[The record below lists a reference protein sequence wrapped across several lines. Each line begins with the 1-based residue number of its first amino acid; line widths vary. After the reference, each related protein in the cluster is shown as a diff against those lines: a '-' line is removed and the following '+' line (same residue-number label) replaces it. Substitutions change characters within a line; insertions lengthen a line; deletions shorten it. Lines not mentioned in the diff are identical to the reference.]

1 MTSEIVILITELRNK
16 QRITLPA
23 GSYRFGRS
31 AQCEYVLRRNNVG
44 DHQFTVSFA
53 NGQWGVTDGGSD
65 YRTWYNNRYLEPGET
80 SILQSGDVVGLN
92 TDGDADTQEIT
103 FRVEEITSVQGDGM
117 APKKEQTTDAVLRE
131 TDIRRK
137 RRVLIGRGDDCDIK
151 LVNDRVSR
159 HHCEILYKDGHYELH
174 DLGSTNGTYV
184 DGVRVT
190 RTVLRNGAVINV
202 PAQVFAFTGGMLHY
216 HAHQS
221 GISIQLVNVY
231 KTVKNANT
239 GKPLNIVDGTSL
251 QVESNSFVVLVGG
264 SGTGKSSLLTC
275 ITGTA
280 PCTAGSVKFDGLDTR
295 SNRNA
300 FEAAL
305 GYVPQKDI
313 MHDNLTVEQ
322 SLTYTA
328 KLRIAHDATR
338 AEIAACDGIIVAAEK
353 KVDTARFDGKPVLFT
368 RVDDGIHKPEE
379 LIKKIVHGEVP
390 VYHAE
395 GGAQAA
401 EDASGKDSFGRALYK
416 NLMNGVS
423 HMLPFVVG
431 GGIMIALAFLLD
443 DYTIDPSNFGMNTPV
458 AAFFKTVGSAA
469 FGYMLPIL
477 SAFIAMSIADRPG
490 LAVGFVG
497 GVLAMNGTNFAGLA
511 NGETTGISGGFL
523 AALLA
528 GFVAGYVVEFLK
540 KITEKLPASLNGI
553 RPMLIYPLGGI
564 LIVGVVMCGI
574 NPIMGMI
581 NTAMT
586 NWLNAMGGTS
596 KILLGA
602 IVAGMMSIDMGGPFN
617 KAAYVFGTAAL
628 ASGNYEVMAAVMV
641 GGMVPP
647 IAIAL
652 STTFCPK
659 KWTPDER
666 RNGIVNYI
674 MGLCFV
680 TEGAIPYA
688 AADPLRVLPSCVIGA
703 ALSGALSMTFGCA
716 LRAPHGGIFVFP
728 VVDHA
733 VMYCVALAVGSV
745 VGAVILSLLKKT
757 RTEE

>member
-1 MTSEIVILITELRNK
+1 MRITELFTAKSIALDVAAKNQAEIIDRLVELQATHGN
-16 QRITLPA
+16 IT
-23 GSYRFGRS
+23 
-31 AQCEYVLRRNNVG
+31 
-44 DHQFTVSFA
+44 
-53 NGQWGVTDGGSD
+53 
-65 YRTWYNNRYLEPGET
+65 
-80 SILQSGDVVGLN
+80 
-92 TDGDADTQEIT
+92 DTE
-103 FRVEEITSVQGDGM
+103 
-117 APKKEQTTDAVLRE
+117 AYKKALYARE
-131 TDIRRK
+131 AEA
-137 RRVLIGRGDDCDIK
+137 
-151 LVNDRVSR
+151 S
-159 HHCEILYKDGHYELH
+159 
-174 DLGSTNGTYV
+174 TYV
-184 DGVRVT
+184 DNGITVPHAKTSCVT
-190 RTVLRNGAVINV
+190 R
-202 PAQVFAFTGGMLHY
+202 P
-216 HAHQS
+216 
-221 GISIQLVNVY
+221 
-231 KTVKNANT
+231 
-239 GKPLNIVDGTSL
+239 SL
-251 QVESNSFVVLVGG
+251 
-264 SGTGKSSLLTC
+264 
-275 ITGTA
+275 
-280 PCTAGSVKFDGLDTR
+280 
-295 SNRNA
+295 
-300 FEAAL
+300 AAL
-305 GYVPQKDI
+305 R
-313 MHDNLTVEQ
+313 LTEPVQYNAEDDGKTDLLFAIAAPENGSLHVDMLARMMQMLMNEEFVE
-322 SLTYTA
+322 
-328 KLRIAHDATR
+328 KLRAAKTPAEFLDAIDAQEEAQFGEESFTNQNIPQDGYRILAVTACPNGIAHTYMAAEALTKAGDKLGLPTKVETNGSDGAKNVLTK
-338 AEIAACDGIIVAAEK
+338 AEIAACDGIIVAADKNVE
-353 KVDTARFDGKPVLFT
+353 TARFDGKPVIFA

-379 LIKKIVHGEVP
+379 LIKKIAHGEVP
-390 VYHAE
+390 TYHAK
-395 GGAQAA
+395 GGVQAE
-401 EDASGKDSFGRALYK
+401 EDDAGAGDSLGHTLYK
-416 NLMNGVS
+416 HLMNGVS

-443 DYTIDPSNFGMNTPV
+443 DYTIDPSNFGMNTPI

-477 SAFIAMSIADRPG
+477 AGFIAMSVADRPG
-490 LAVGFVG
+490 LAVGFAG

-528 GFVAGYVVEFLK
+528 GFAAGYIVRFLVR
-540 KITEKLPASLNGI
+540 ITEKLPASLNGI

-564 LIVGVVMCGI
+564 LIIGAVMCGI
-574 NPIMGMI
+574 NPVMGMI

-596 KILLGA
+596 KVLLGA

-666 RNGIVNYI
+666 RNGIVNYV

-733 VMYCVALAVGSV
+733 VMYVVALAAGSI
-745 VGAVILSLLKKT
+745 VGAVILSLLKKNK
-757 RTEE
+757 TEA